1 MLRSATQKA
10 LFLPSDLPRS
20 AVAVLASGGLSSAVL
35 LAQALDHFAAVYPIY
50 GRFGLPWQEAEEQH
64 LRRFLTAIRGP
75 RLGRLKVLDLPV
87 DDIYNEDGLISA
99 TLGPESHGPHETLH
113 VTGRDVLLM
122 SKAAVWSAVNGIEVF
137 ATGPIAVTDLSDKS
151 PTFVEQL
158 ESFVSLGLGQ
168 RVTVI
173 HPFAGLTVADVLPLG
188 RDLPL
193 EFTFSCIRPVAIEGT
208 GAMHCGRCHKC
219 IDRRRAFLTSSIT
232 DRTRYAYQLP
242 IEAAAVAAQG

>member
-1 MLRSATQKA
+1 MLTSATQRA
-10 LFLPSDLPRS
+10 LVLPSDLPRS

-99 TLGPESHGPHETLH
+99 TLGPDSHGPQETLQ
-113 VTGRDVLLM
+113 VTGRDVLLV

-137 ATGPIAVTDLSDKS
+137 ATGPIASTDLCDKS
-151 PTFVEQL
+151 RSFLEQL
-158 ESFVSLGLGQ
+158 ESFVSVGLGQ

-173 HPFAGLTVADVLPLG
+173 HPFAGLTVADILPLG

-193 EFTFSCIRPVAIEGT
+193 EFTFSCIRPVTIEGSS
-208 GAMHCGRCHKC
+208 AVHCGRCHKC
-219 IDRRRAFLTSSIT
+219 IDRRRAFLTSNIA

-242 IEAAAVAAQG
+242 IDADTVPAQG